1 MDNPRLLLA
10 HKLVQA
16 GIGGRT
22 VAELNG
28 TMTVGEFLRWQAYDD
43 MFPFGYDDL
52 NFGRLLHLLASIYS
66 PKGSSPKLGNFILG
80 RIPEQQATIEE
91 LEAKMDA
98 LAQRIQAHH
107 ED

>member
-10 HKLVQA
+10 HRLVQA

-22 VAELNG
+22 VAELNE
-28 TMTVGEFLRWQAYDD
+28 TMTVGEFLRWQAYAD
-43 MFPFGYDDL
+43 MYPFGYDDV
-52 NFGRLLHLLASIYS
+52 NTGRLLHLWTSIYS
-66 PKGSSPKLGNFILG
+66 PKGSRPKLEDFILG
-80 RIPEQQATIEE
+80 KIPKEQATIEE

-98 LAQRIQAHH
+98 LAQRIQPH